1 MLGQSLPSDPYLAE
15 ARQMITPHESESEDS
30 ILARIDPPSATI
42 LLRRPSRQNSLSRHA
57 IGTLHQMLYD
67 LRMESRVRAIIIT
80 GTDPAFCAGT
90 DLTEIHQSQ
99 KASDALQQW
108 SVDAQQLCELMET
121 LMRFPKPLI
130 AATNGITLGVGLAL
144 AAACDII
151 IASPAARFGIPEPR
165 RGLTSSMALPLLQFR
180 IGGSHTANLA
190 MRGHQID
197 ADEAQSIGLIQR
209 IVPHDRLWACCHE
222 LAGEIAHNSADA
234 LALTKRVLNETVG
247 EPVFKQLSAAAAAMA
262 SARTT
267 DSAIEGVSAFKQ
279 KRPPDWII

>member
-1 MLGQSLPSDPYLAE
+1 
-15 ARQMITPHESESEDS
+15 MISSHESESEGS

-42 LLRRPSRQNSLSRHA
+42 LLRRPGRQNALSRDV
-57 IGTLHQMLYD
+57 IGTLQQLLYD
-67 LRMESRVRAIIIT
+67 LHQQPRVRAIIIT

-90 DLTEIHQSQ
+90 DLSEIHESQ
-99 KASDALQQW
+99 HASDALQQW
-108 SVDAQQLCELMET
+108 SVDAQQLCELMAS

-130 AATNGITLGVGLAL
+130 AAANGVTLGVGLAL

-151 IASPAARFGIPEPR
+151 MASPAASFGIPEPR
-165 RGLTSSMALPLLQFR
+165 HGLTSSLALPLLQFR

-190 MRGHQID
+190 MRGHKID
-197 ADEAQSIGLIQR
+197 AEQALSIGLVQQ
-209 IVPHDRLWACCHE
+209 IVPHEQLWARCHE
-222 LAGEIAHNSADA
+222 LVGEIAHNSADA

-247 EPVFKQLSAAAAAMA
+247 EQVLQQLSAAAAATA

-267 DSAIEGVSAFKQ
+267 DSAMEGVSAFKQ